1 MKKITA
7 IRVPQV
13 DVGEVRRDLRLTQ
26 TQFAAR
32 FGFTLSAV
40 RNWEE
45 ERSEPYGVAKILLA
59 VIACHP
65 EVVDEVLLVP
75 KEIPHER

>member
-1 MKKITA
+1 MKKITE

-13 DVGEVRRDLRLTQ
+13 DVGEVRRDLGLTQ

-65 EVVDEVLLVP
+65 EVVDEVQCVP

>member
-13 DVGEVRRDLRLTQ
+13 DVGEVRRDLGLTQ

-45 ERSEPYGVAKILLA
+45 ERSDPYGVAKILLA

-65 EVVDEVLLVP
+65 EVVDEVLRVP

>member
-1 MKKITA
+1 MKKITE

-13 DVGEVRRDLRLTQ
+13 DVGEVRRDLGLTQ

-65 EVVDEVLLVP
+65 EVVDEVLRVP

>member
-1 MKKITA
+1 MKKSTG
-7 IRVPQV
+7 IRVPQI
-13 DVGEVRRDLRLTQ
+13 DIGEVRRDLGLTQ
-26 TQFAAR
+26 AQFATR

-65 EVVDEVLLVP
+65 EVVDDVLRVP
-75 KEIPHER
+75 KEITHDR